1 MQLGWFNEACNAVWL
16 KHQVF
21 NWTSMAQF
29 KSTFPLDAGV
39 NNDFCNAF
47 FFFFLVN
54 LALKRCDSSAQ
65 PRQEYYP
72 QKTNN
77 AIVLVTHSEM
87 NLVASF

>member
-47 FFFFLVN
+47 FFFLAN
-54 LALKRCDSSAQ
+54 LALKRCDS
-65 PRQEYYP
+65 RQEYYP

-87 NLVASF
+87 DLVAPF